1 MPHPVKKVDLLKFE
15 TTKSVTATRL
25 NEICTDVQIEPQ
37 LHSREHFDTKTA
49 NKHRDA
55 RLDILMGGF
64 WCSGHKALFDIT
76 VFNPIAP

>member
-55 RLDILMGGF
+55 
-64 WCSGHKALFDIT
+64 
-76 VFNPIAP
+76 